1 MPRNPNGEYVLP
13 SIYLAASGQT
23 IRADQHNIPMQDIA
37 QALTGSMARNGSTP
51 MTGNLPMNSNRI
63 TGLAAATASSDAV
76 RLDQVT
82 KYSGYLNAVS
92 GLALAANE
100 ITYATGPA
108 SAARTALTP
117 FGRGLIAAAD
127 AAAGRTSLALGAVA
141 TDNVVPVSRGGTG
154 GTTQAAGRAGLGL
167 GNVAT
172 DDVVPVSRGG
182 TGATNAAGA
191 RTGLGLGN
199 LATQNT
205 LDINGS
211 FLTGTLS
218 VAGGGTGANNAGSAR
233 NNLGLGAV
241 ATDNVVPVTRGGT
254 GATDASGAR
263 SAIGAPW
270 SPAGG
275 AIIYGQSPVGAAVVL
290 PAGGTWEWFALEMSS
305 VGGTIAAGIVGGIAA
320 GGSTVAGPLANR
332 IYQYRFW
339 RVTQ

>member
-37 QALTGSMARNGSTP
+37 QALTGSVARNGTTP

-117 FGRGLIAAAD
+117 FGRSLIAAAD
-127 AAAGRTSLALGAVA
+127 AAAGRTALALGPLA
-141 TDNVVPVSRGGTG
+141 TANIVPV
-154 GTTQAAGRAGLGL
+154 
-167 GNVAT
+167 GN
-172 DDVVPVSRGG
+172 
-182 TGATNAAGA
+182 
-191 RTGLGLGN
+191 
-199 LATQNT
+199 
-205 LDINGS
+205 
-211 FLTGTLS
+211 
-218 VAGGGTGANNAGSAR
+218 GGTGANNAGSAR

-241 ATDNVVPVTRGGT
+241 ATDNVVPVARGGT
-254 GATDASGAR
+254 GATNAAGAR
-263 SAIGAPW
+263 SNIDAPL
-270 SPAGG
+270 SPWGG
-275 AIIYGQSPVGAAVVL
+275 SFAAGQSATVTL
-290 PAGGTWEWFALEMSS
+290 PAGGVWAWTAQLVNVGDFASALI
-305 VGGTIAAGIVGGIAA
+305 GGVAA
-320 GGSTVAGPLANR
+320 GGSLVGPPNGNR
-332 IYQYRFW
+332 TYQFWYW
-339 RVTQ
+339 RVA